1 MANRPTI
8 KYKPLSIRNRVAPT
22 KRRES
27 WRLPYIMCKVTGM
40 LPDGVR
46 ITCYSRERADAVAEL
61 EGLGG
66 VLDK

>member
-1 MANRPTI
+1 M
-8 KYKPLSIRNRVAPT
+8 SSHPT
-22 KRRES
+22 KIRLRIVKRARKEA
-27 WRLPYIMCKVTGM
+27 WRLPYIMHKVTGM